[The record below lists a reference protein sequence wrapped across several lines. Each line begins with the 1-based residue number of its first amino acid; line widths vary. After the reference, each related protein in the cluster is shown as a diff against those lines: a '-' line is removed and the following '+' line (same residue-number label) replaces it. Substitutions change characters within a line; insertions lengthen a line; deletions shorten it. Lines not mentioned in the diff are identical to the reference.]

1 MNVSSLGKIGE
12 EVGESEILWVCV
24 SGLFSEGGRTV
35 VLWAVVSGIGLGP
48 SGASVS
54 QKAAQLNSKKDLPQ
68 LLKETSPLAIGVKVA
83 PRHNSSPT
91 PSDSDRKLVSFFLS
105 A

>member
-1 MNVSSLGKIGE
+1 MNVSSLRKIRE

-24 SGLFSEGGRTV
+24 SGLFSEGGRT
-35 VLWAVVSGIGLGP
+35 VVSGIGLGP

-68 LLKETSPLAIGVKVA
+68 LLKETSPLAIGVKMA